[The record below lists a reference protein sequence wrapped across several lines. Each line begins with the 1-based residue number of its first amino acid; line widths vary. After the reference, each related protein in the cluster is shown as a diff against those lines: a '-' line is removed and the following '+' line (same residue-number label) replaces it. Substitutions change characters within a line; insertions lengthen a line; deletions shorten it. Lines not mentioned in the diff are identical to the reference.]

1 MFRRTRRI
9 DRPRRPRGR
18 GALNAVII
26 GLQPHRFSDL
36 YHAFLEAS
44 WPAALAFLGVVFV
57 AANVVFALLYVACGD
72 CIAGA
77 RIGNLLDA
85 VFFSVQT
92 IATIGYGQMVPRT
105 TMANVLVSIEAF
117 TGLLGIAL
125 ATGLVFSKFARPT
138 ARVMFSKVAVIA
150 RRNGQAC
157 LMFRMANERAT
168 RIAEA
173 QVRVSLVR
181 NEVTKEGERMR
192 RSNDLQ
198 LERDHSSIFA
208 LSWTVVHPI
217 TDESPLHGAT
227 PESLAE
233 QGAELVVS
241 MTGLDLTFAQTI
253 HARHSYAS
261 ADIIPDARLVDIFTP
276 LADGTPQIDYRHFHD
291 WQPLDAETA
300 TRKKT

>member
-1 MFRRTRRI
+1 MASRRTKRI

-18 GALNAVII
+18 SALNAVII
-26 GLQPHRFSDL
+26 GLQPHRFTDL

-44 WPAALAFLGVVFV
+44 WPAALGFLGVVFV
-57 AANVVFALLYVACGD
+57 VANVVFALLYLACGD

-77 RIGNLLDA
+77 RPGNLLDA
-85 VFFSVQT
+85 FFFSVET

-105 TMANVLVSIEAF
+105 TLANVLVSIEAF
-117 TGLLGIAL
+117 CGLLGVAL
-125 ATGLVFSKFARPT
+125 VTGLVFSKFARPT

-150 RRNGQAC
+150 KRNGQPC

-173 QVRVSLVR
+173 QVHVSLVR
-181 NEVTKEGERMR
+181 NEVTQEGEHLR
-192 RSNDLQ
+192 RPHDLL
-198 LERDHSSIFA
+198 LERDRSPIFA

-217 TDESPLHGAT
+217 TEQSLLYGET
-227 PESLAE
+227 PESLAA
-233 QGAELVVS
+233 QGAELSVS

-261 ADIIPDARLVDIFTP
+261 ADIIPDARFVDIFTP
-276 LADGTPQIDYRHFHD
+276 LADGTPQIDYRHFHEWVPFD
-291 WQPLDAETA
+291 SERPK
-300 TRKKT
+300 R

>member
-1 MFRRTRRI
+1 MASRRTRSI

-26 GLQPHRFSDL
+26 GLQPHRFSDF
-36 YHAFLEAS
+36 YHAFLESS
-44 WPAALAFLGVVFV
+44 WPAALAFLGGFFVV
-57 AANVVFALLYVACGD
+57 ANLVFALFYLACGD
-72 CIAGA
+72 CIEGA
-77 RIGNLLDA
+77 RRGSLLDA
-85 VFFSVQT
+85 FFFSVET

-105 TMANVLVSIEAF
+105 TLANVLVSFEAF
-117 TGLLGIAL
+117 SGLLGIAL
-125 ATGLVFSKFARPT
+125 VTGLVFSKFARPT

-150 RRNGQAC
+150 RRNGQPC

-173 QVRVSLVR
+173 QVRVALVR
-181 NEVTKEGERMR
+181 NEVTQEGESMR
-192 RSNDLQ
+192 RPHDLA
-198 LERDHSSIFA
+198 LERDHSPIFA

-217 TDESPLHGAT
+217 TETSLLYGET

-233 QGAELVVS
+233 QGAELSVS

-261 ADIIPDARLVDIFTP
+261 ADIIPDARFVDVFTP

-291 WQPLDAETA
+291 WVPLDAE
-300 TRKKT
+300 RGKG

>member
-1 MFRRTRRI
+1 MAGRRTRRV

-18 GALNAVII
+18 GALNAIII
-26 GLQPHRFSDL
+26 GLERHRFTDL

-44 WPAALAFLGVVFV
+44 WLAALAFLGVAFV
-57 AANVVFALLYVACGD
+57 VANVAFALLYVLCGD

-77 RIGNLLDA
+77 RPGNLLDA
-85 VFFSVQT
+85 FFFSVET

-105 TMANVLVSIEAF
+105 TLANALVTVEAF
-117 TGLLGIAL
+117 SGLLGLAL
-125 ATGLVFSKFARPT
+125 VTGLVFSKFARPT

-150 RRNGQAC
+150 RRNGQPC

-173 QVRVSLVR
+173 QVRVALVR
-181 NEVTKEGERMR
+181 NEVTQEGERMR
-192 RSNDLQ
+192 RPYDLL
-198 LERDHSSIFA
+198 LERDRSPIFA
-208 LSWTVVHPI
+208 LSWTVIHPI
-217 TDESPLHGAT
+217 TEQSLLYGAT
-227 PESLAE
+227 PESLAA
-233 QGAELVVS
+233 QGAELSVS

-261 ADIIPDARLVDIFTP
+261 ADIIPNARLVDVFTP

-291 WQPLDAETA
+291 WVPIDTV
-300 TRKKT
+300 RGKG